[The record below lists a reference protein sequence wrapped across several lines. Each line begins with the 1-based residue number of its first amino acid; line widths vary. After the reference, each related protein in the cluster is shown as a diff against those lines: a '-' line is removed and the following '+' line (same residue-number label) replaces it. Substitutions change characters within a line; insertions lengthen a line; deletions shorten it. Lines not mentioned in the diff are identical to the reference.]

1 MLKSQEVNFEKL
13 ILPSVSIAGLYS
25 KSLIVEQGEKSAK
38 NTPGE
43 NKINTGYSFLG
54 PNSARICLLVNLPG
68 DKIVPEK
75 QLTFIARLLSACK
88 LSMEEVVVLNHY
100 LQPIEVKKLKQQL
113 NPDRILLF
121 GLSPSEIELPVNFP
135 MFMPQTYDGT
145 TYLYAP
151 SLTQLNQENEEGK
164 LLKSKLW
171 VCLRQVFQF

>member
-1 MLKSQEVNFEKL
+1 MIKCQVVNFEKL

-25 KSLIVEQGEKSAK
+25 KSLIEKQGEKIAK
-38 NTPGE
+38 NTPDE
-43 NKINTGYSFLG
+43 NNVDVGYSFLG
-54 PNSARICLLVNLPG
+54 PNTARVCLLVNLPG
-68 DKIVPEK
+68 DRIVPEK
-75 QLTFIARLLSACK
+75 QLTFLTRLLGACK
-88 LSMEEVVVLNHY
+88 LSMEDVVVLNYY
-100 LQPIEVKKLKQQL
+100 LQPIGVKKLKQQL
-113 NPDRILLF
+113 NPDRIILF

-135 MFMPQTYDGT
+135 MFMPQTYDAT

>member
-1 MLKSQEVNFEKL
+1 MKFEKL
-13 ILPSVSIAGLYS
+13 ILPAVSIAGLYN
-25 KSLIVEQGEKSAK
+25 KSLIEDQGENSSK
-38 NTPGE
+38 NKTWEHKP
-43 NKINTGYSFLG
+43 NTGYAFLG
-54 PNSARICLLVNLPG
+54 PNTARVCLLINLPG

-75 QLTFIARLLSACK
+75 QLSFLTRLLGACK
-88 LSMEEVVVLNHY
+88 LSMEDVVVLNHY
-100 LQPIEVKKLKQQL
+100 LQPIKVKKLKQQL

-121 GLSPSEIELPVNFP
+121 GLSLSEIGLPVNFP
-135 MFMPQTYDGT
+135 MFMPQTYDAT